1 MARVITVIGGFI
13 HESKLVVFLLL
24 CIVLLNTYDHYKVIV
39 SVRLV
44 SSVTR
49 GNNPK
54 ELFQIIEIKL
64 FVLISY
70 ERT

>member
-44 SSVTR
+44 SSVTI
-49 GNNPK
+49 K
-54 ELFQIIEIKL
+54 EQRE
-64 FVLISY
+64 
-70 ERT
+70 